1 MNINTPFI
9 PKIIKT
15 AEEYK
20 DALTRIEEIFHSKP
34 DTPESDEMEL
44 LEILIKKY
52 EDEKYKIEAPDPIS
66 AIKFRMEQQG
76 LRNKDLIPYI
86 GNKSKVSEVLSGK
99 RGLSLNMISKLH
111 YELGIPLESL
121 IKEHQEIKK

>member
-34 DTPESDEMEL
+34 DT
-44 LEILIKKY
+44 
-52 EDEKYKIEAPDPIS
+52 
-66 AIKFRMEQQG
+66 QHQ
-76 LRNKDLIPYI
+76 
-86 GNKSKVSEVLSGK
+86 K
-99 RGLSLNMISKLH
+99 RRTIF
-111 YELGIPLESL
+111 Y
-121 IKEHQEIKK
+121 